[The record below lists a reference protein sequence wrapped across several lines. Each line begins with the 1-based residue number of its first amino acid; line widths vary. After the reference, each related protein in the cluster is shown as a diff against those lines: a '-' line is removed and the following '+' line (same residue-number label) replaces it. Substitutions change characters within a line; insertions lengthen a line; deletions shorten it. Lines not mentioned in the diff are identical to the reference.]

1 LSTLDEDYRATLLLR
16 LNGASYAEIAAR
28 LGVNEKTV
36 ATWIRRGTLELV
48 RQVRHAWTS
57 TGAVRDDRRSTM
69 ADVPDETID
78 RLLAGRASGRG
89 AAPHRAGG
97 ARRSDL
103 FEQLTA
109 AGVVTNSVD
118 DETRTAPPR
127 PEQFQRRP
135 RLAVDPPTSGRDD
148 AGAGGGDRAGRRD
161 RVVAKCTG
169 PPATGKRRHGAGVP
183 AAIAPPLLLTARV
196 PMPRRRR
203 HFEQRRA
210 RAAFPGR
217 PERSSRCTTA
227 SSISIWGRSTD

>member
-1 LSTLDEDYRATLLLR
+1 
-16 LNGASYAEIAAR
+16 
-28 LGVNEKTV
+28 
-36 ATWIRRGTLELV
+36 
-48 RQVRHAWTS
+48 
-57 TGAVRDDRRSTM
+57 M

-78 RLLAGRASGRG
+78 RLLAGRASGRR

-135 RLAVDPPTSGRDD
+135 RLAVDPPRVVVMTL
-148 AGAGGGDRAGRRD
+148 ALAAAIVLAVAIGRREVHGTA
-161 RVVAKCTG
+161 RHRQ
-169 PPATGKRRHGAGVP
+169 RRHGASG
-183 AAIAPPLLLTARV
+183 
-196 PMPRRRR
+196 PRRDRAAAAVDR
-203 HFEQRRA
+203 PCADAASPPAFRARRA